1 MRKQRYVLGFSLV
14 FIAVALSSWMTNKA
28 RLTPAKAYDEVKI
41 GDQIWMTKNLNVV
54 TFRNGD
60 SIPEA
65 KTVEEWKAKLAKEEP
80 AWCYFNN
87 DASNDSTFGKF
98 YNYYAINDP
107 RGLAP
112 RSWKI
117 PSWSDFDVLIKH
129 LGGKRVAG
137 EKLKSAQGWKKN
149 GNGSNVSG
157 FNAVPSGCRGL
168 SMITTNNGFSS
179 EGSICTWWTSTRV
192 KRSFEI
198 IAFSIDYKSDKVT
211 TLWETWIS
219 DGYAVRCVKE

>member
-1 MRKQRYVLGFSLV
+1 MHKQKYVLGLMFV
-14 FIAVALSSWMTNKA
+14 FTGVALSSWMTIKA
-28 RLTPAKAYDEVKI
+28 RLIPGKAYDEVKI

-54 TFRNGD
+54 TFRSGD

-87 DASNDSTFGKF
+87 DASNDSTYGKL

-117 PSWSDFDVLIKH
+117 PSSDDWEVLFKT

-137 EKLKSAQGWKKN
+137 AQLKSTQGWKKE
-149 GNGSNVSG
+149 GNGTNSSG
-157 FNAVPSGCRGL
+157 FNALPSGTRGFA
-168 SMITTNNGFSS
+168 MITTNDGFSGN
-179 EGSICTWWTSTRV
+179 GSICAWWSSTRV
-192 KRSFEI
+192 AGSFDM
-198 IAFSIDYKSDKVT
+198 IAYALNAKTKKVSKY
-211 TLWETWIS
+211 WETFVS